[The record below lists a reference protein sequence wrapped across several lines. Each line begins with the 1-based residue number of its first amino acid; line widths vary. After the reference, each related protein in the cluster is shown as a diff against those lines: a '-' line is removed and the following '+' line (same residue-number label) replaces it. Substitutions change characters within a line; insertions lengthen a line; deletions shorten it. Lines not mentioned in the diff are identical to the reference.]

1 MFVQNNTG
9 SELKRYVNKKL
20 STSYTPR
27 EIQVLFKAML
37 CHRMQWEHTDF
48 LSNSKVAVFSES
60 DLLFFK
66 QCINRLLKKE
76 PIQYI
81 LGETYFYNLSLK
93 CKKEVLIPRPETE
106 ELVEWIIQS
115 TTFSDPLQIH
125 DLCTGSGCIGLALKN
140 QNLKHEVFLSDI
152 SPYSIELSI
161 ENKDLNNLNVN
172 VLKID
177 SLKNSPIDYFKEN
190 TFDIWVS
197 NPPYIPTLEKEMV
210 DTNVFEY
217 EPHMALFV
225 EDKDPICFYKSIA
238 DSGFRYLKPNGFL
251 FFEINPNYAK
261 HISDYLEKKG
271 YKNIK
276 LKQDISQKNR
286 MLKAQKS

>member
-9 SELKRYVNKKL
+9 SELKRYVNDKL
-20 STSYTPR
+20 SSSYQRR
-27 EIQVLFKAML
+27 EIQILYKTML
-37 CHRMQWEHTDF
+37 CHRMQWEHADF
-48 LSNSKVAVFSES
+48 LSNFTTAVFSES

-93 CKKEVLIPRPETE
+93 CHKEVLIPRPETE
-106 ELVEWIIQS
+106 ELVEWIIES
-115 TTFSDPLQIH
+115 TAFSTSLLIH
-125 DLCTGSGCIGLALKN
+125 DLCTGTGCIGLALKN
-140 QNLKHEVFLSDI
+140 ENPNHEVFLSDI
-152 SPYSIELSI
+152 SPYSIKLSI
-161 ENKDLNNLNVN
+161 ENKDFNHLNIS
-172 VLKID
+172 VLTFD
-177 SLKNSPIDYFKEN
+177 SLKDSPIDSFKEN

-197 NPPYIPTLEKEMV
+197 NPPYIPMVEKEMV
-210 DTNVFEY
+210 DTNVYEY

-238 DSGFRYLKPNGFL
+238 DSGFCYLKPDGFL

-261 HISDYLEKKG
+261 DIIDYLQKKG
-271 YKNIK
+271 YKNIE